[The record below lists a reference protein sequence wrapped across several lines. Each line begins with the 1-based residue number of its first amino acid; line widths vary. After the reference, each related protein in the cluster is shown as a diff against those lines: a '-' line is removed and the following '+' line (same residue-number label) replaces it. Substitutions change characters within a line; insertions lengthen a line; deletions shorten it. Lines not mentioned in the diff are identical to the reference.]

1 MTEAWPKVLVI
12 LGPTGV
18 GKTKVSLEVA
28 DRLEGEIV
36 CADSRQ
42 IYRFMDIG
50 TAKPKP
56 EQRKRI
62 VHHLIDIV
70 NPDQKFTA
78 ADFAQQAKIIIGN
91 LIEKGKPAIL
101 VGGTGL
107 YIRALTKGFFK
118 SPRGDTTVRE
128 RLNKWA
134 QERGKDFLHKKLG
147 QIDPEAAKK
156 VHPNNVVRVIRAL
169 EVYELTG
176 VPISQLQ
183 KSGDY
188 PKKEFDFVKVGLNLG
203 RRKLYE
209 IIEKR
214 VDKMMAEGLLQEVRK
229 LERLGY
235 SRELSPLKS
244 LGYKELFSYLDGD
257 LSLAEAVDLI
267 KKNTRNYAKRQITW
281 FKKEEDIVWF
291 DADAEGLESR
301 IVEKFR
307 KSP

>member
-1 MTEAWPKVLVI
+1 MTEPWPKVLVI

-42 IYRFMDIG
+42 IYRLMDIG

-56 EQRKRI
+56 EERRRT

-70 NPDQKFTA
+70 DPDQKFTA
-78 ADFAQQAKIIIGN
+78 ADFADQAKMIIRD
-91 LIEKGKPAIL
+91 LIERKKIAIV

-107 YIRALTKGFFK
+107 YVRALTKGFFK
-118 SPRGDTTVRE
+118 GPRGDTRIRE
-128 RLNKWA
+128 RLSKRA
-134 QERGKDFLHKKLG
+134 REKGKEFLHKKLS
-147 QIDPEAAKK
+147 QIDPEAAKRI
-156 VHPNNVVRVIRAL
+156 HPNNLIRVIRAL

-183 KSGDY
+183 KSRDY
-188 PKKEFDFVKVGLNLG
+188 QKKEFDFVKVGLNLD

-209 IIEKR
+209 NIEKR
-214 VDKMMAEGLLQEVRK
+214 VDKMMAEGLLQEVKK
-229 LERLGY
+229 LDRLGY
-235 SRELSPLKS
+235 SRDLSPLKT

-257 LSLAEAVDLI
+257 LSLAEAVDMI

-281 FKKEEDIVWF
+281 FNKENDLVWF
-291 DADAEGLESR
+291 DADLEGLESR

-307 KSP
+307 KNP

>member
-134 QERGKDFLHKKLG
+134 QERGKDFLHKKLR

-214 VDKMMAEGLLQEVRK
+214 VDKMMAEGLLQEARK
-229 LERLGY
+229 LDRLGY
-235 SRELSPLKS
+235 SRELSPLKT